1 MNINIACALLI
12 AAVTV
17 VPLEQRGPAV
27 GTHAPEIRARDQF
40 GREQTLQ
47 TLMGSRG
54 VLLLFVRSADW

>member
-1 MNINIACALLI
+1 MNINVACAVLLAA
-12 AAVTV
+12 AAVIPV
-17 VPLEQRGPAV
+17 AERGPAV
-27 GTHAPEIRARDQF
+27 GARAPEIRARDQF